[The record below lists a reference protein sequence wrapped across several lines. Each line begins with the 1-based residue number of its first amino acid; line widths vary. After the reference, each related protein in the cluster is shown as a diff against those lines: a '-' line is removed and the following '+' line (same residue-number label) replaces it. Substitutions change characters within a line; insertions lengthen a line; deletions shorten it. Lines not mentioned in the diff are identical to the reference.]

1 MNEERI
7 IKKGDVYY
15 AKLDPIVGCEQNGT
29 RPVVIVQN
37 DLGNKYSPTVLVAP
51 LTSKNHKKPYLP
63 THLEIK
69 SNGKITHDS
78 IILLE
83 QIRVLDKTRLS
94 SFLCSLNKYD
104 INKIDKSLLN
114 TFDIY
119 SQNRKSNSNE

>member
-1 MNEERI
+1 MNEDRL

-15 AKLDPIVGCEQNGT
+15 AKLDPIIGCEQNGT
-29 RPVVIVQN
+29 RPVVVVQN

-51 LTSKNHKKPYLP
+51 LTSKNHKKLYLP

-69 SNGKITHDS
+69 ANGKITHDS

-104 INKIDKSLLN
+104 IDKIDKSLLN

-119 SQNRKSNSNE
+119 SQNGKSNSNE